1 MKRILIAFIAVALV
15 ATGCKKVEKTPEPA
29 YVIMKWARAIQDLNY
44 KNYARCEA
52 YPKSEAVFRDMYRDY
67 YLSDLMVTSVEDADE
82 KDIRKDQD
90 GNPFI
95 HRSLSFEASSV
106 KRATG
111 KPYQV
116 VRGDAV
122 FIKFTEGTLAAQG
135 WLMSN
140 RTFVTIN
147 R

>member
-1 MKRILIAFIAVALV
+1 MKRTIFAFIVIALV
-15 ATGCKKVEKTPEPA
+15 VVGCKKTDKTPEPA
-29 YVIMKWARAIQDLNY
+29 YVITKWARAIQDMNY
-44 KNYARCEA
+44 QYYSRCEA

-67 YLSDLMVTSVEDADE
+67 YLADLMVTSVEEANE
-82 KDIRKDQD
+82 KDVRRDQD

-95 HRSLSFEASSV
+95 HRALTFEASAV

-111 KPYQV
+111 RPYQV

-122 FIKFTEGTLAAQG
+122 FIKFTEGKMAAQG